1 VDDRLPDAT
10 TTGEPQEIVATARE
24 KFNCPACGGE
34 AHWNPAKR
42 ALICPYCG
50 TESPAE
56 LLTRDEHTVIVEHDL
71 VAALRAI
78 PDSARGW
85 QTQKTSVQCQS
96 CRAISVFDADKI
108 SRRCDFC
115 GSTALVPYE
124 QVKDSFRPESLLPL
138 KVSEADAR
146 DRLRVWYRRQWLA
159 PNAFVK
165 KALTDTVKGVYLPY
179 WTFDASV
186 HARWTAESGRYYYV
200 RENNRQVRKVRW
212 SPASGELSHKFDD
225 DLVGASHGVH
235 AGLLKAVEPFPT
247 STLVPYD
254 AGYLSGWMV
263 ERYQIDLIAAS
274 QRSRAQMDAALRQ
287 MCARQVPGD
296 THRNLLVSANYGDQT
311 FKHILAP
318 IWLMTYVF
326 GARSYQAVVNGV
338 TGAVAGERPWSWI
351 KIALLVL
358 LALIVFAV
366 IASNQ

>member
-1 VDDRLPDAT
+1 VNDRPPDAAA
-10 TTGEPQEIVATARE
+10 GDRQDVVATARE
-24 KFNCPACGGE
+24 KFHCPACGGE
-34 AHWNPAKR
+34 AQWNPAKH
-42 ALICPYCG
+42 ALVCPYCG

-56 LLTRDEHTVIVEHDL
+56 LHTRDEHTVIVEHDL

-78 PDSARGW
+78 PNSARGW
-85 QTQKTSVQCQS
+85 QAEKTSVQCQS
-96 CRAISVFDADKI
+96 CRAISVFDAEKI

-138 KVSEADAR
+138 KVSETDAR
-146 DRLRVWYRRQWLA
+146 ERLRAWYGRQWLA

-165 KALTDTVKGVYLPY
+165 RALTDTVKGVYLPY
-179 WTFDASV
+179 WTFDATV
-186 HARWTAESGRYYYV
+186 HARWSAESGRYYYV
-200 RENNRQVRKVRW
+200 RENNRQVQRVRW
-212 SPASGELSHKFDD
+212 SPAAGELSHQFDD
-225 DLVGASHGVH
+225 DLVAASHGVH

-263 ERYQIDLIAAS
+263 ERYQIDLVGAS
-274 QRSRAQMDAALRQ
+274 QRSRAQMDAAVRE

-296 THRNLLVSANYGDQT
+296 THRNLVVSATYGDQK

-318 IWLMTYVF
+318 IWLLSYVF
-326 GARSYQAVVNGV
+326 GGRSYQAVVNGV
-338 TGAVAGERPWSWI
+338 TGTVAGERPWSWI

-358 LALIVFAV
+358 LALIVLAV